1 MASVIN
7 DPNGRKRLQFI
18 GAEGARRTIRLGK
31 ATIRQAEAVK
41 FRVEQLVLASTGATG
56 VVDEDTIR
64 WLAGLDDTM
73 HGKLA
78 AVGLVEPRIS
88 STLGDFLDGYLNSRD
103 DLKPGS
109 KLVYGHTRRCLVEF
123 FGADKSLR
131 TITEDDA
138 KAWRKYLVEQEL
150 SEATVCKRCQ
160 NAKVFFGVAVK
171 KKLVPSNPFSELES
185 GSKANASRQRF
196 ISREDAQKVLD
207 ACPDAEWR
215 LIFALARFGGLRT
228 PSETLLLTWGD
239 VDWQRRRIRI
249 TSPKTEHHEGKG
261 SRTIPLFPELREP
274 LMEVFELAM
283 SRADGVKT
291 VRDSDPVIVRYRRAN
306 ANLRTQLQRILKRA
320 GVESWPRLLQNLRS
334 TRETELAGEYP
345 LHVVTYWI
353 GNTARIAAKH
363 YLQVPDEVYA
373 KATQEA
379 AHEAQKQAI
388 LALVRAGSAED

>member
-1 MASVIN
+1 VASVIN

-18 GAEGARRTIRLGK
+18 GTEGARRTIRLGK

-78 AVGLVEPRIS
+78 AVGLVEPRTS
-88 STLGDFLDGYLNSRD
+88 STLGEFLDGYLNSRD

-138 KAWRKYLVEQEL
+138 KVWRKYLTEQGL

-196 ISREDAQKVLD
+196 IKREDAQKVLD
-207 ACPDAEWR
+207 AYFCSGTLWGAPNAQRDATVDMGRCR
-215 LIFALARFGGLRT
+215 LAA
-228 PSETLLLTWGD
+228 
-239 VDWQRRRIRI
+239 
-249 TSPKTEHHEGKG
+249 G
-261 SRTIPLFPELREP
+261 S
-274 LMEVFELAM
+274 
-283 SRADGVKT
+283 
-291 VRDSDPVIVRYRRAN
+291 DSDHESQDGAPRG
-306 ANLRTQLQRILKRA
+306 QRQ
-320 GVESWPRLLQNLRS
+320 PD
-334 TRETELAGEYP
+334 YP
-345 LHVVTYWI
+345 AVP
-353 GNTARIAAKH
+353 GAA
-363 YLQVPDEVYA
+363 
-373 KATQEA
+373 
-379 AHEAQKQAI
+379 
-388 LALVRAGSAED
+388 